1 MYIYSEE
8 MWIQLVYVC
17 TVWLKCGRFICYS
30 RCCEIIHPSV
40 YPSSSTYL
48 IQGRGGAG
56 VYPSSHRAVK
66 CILEKLPRKEVVGI
80 VKGNA
85 VQTVVSMNPI
95 SRSFVFI
102 FLFSNHST
110 VLSSAQMYNCT
121 IREPRNIE
129 ETHYSRAL
137 GLRLP
142 YVVFFLFFFD
152 ICFHCCFVSQALVPR
167 SEAGRRRTTS
177 FCFISSRGQESGE
190 RCPNRLVPTSGMNGS
205 LTRVMS

>member
-56 VYPSSHRAVK
+56 VYPSCHRAVK

-142 YVVFFLFFFD
+142 YVVFFCYLLTFAFIVALCLRRWCPGVRQED
-152 ICFHCCFVSQALVPR
+152 GGRLLSVSSA
-167 SEAGRRRTTS
+167 AGDRRAEKDAQT
-177 FCFISSRGQESGE
+177 G
-190 RCPNRLVPTSGMNGS
+190 
-205 LTRVMS
+205 

>member
-17 TVWLKCGRFICYS
+17 RVWLKCGRFICYS

-40 YPSSSTYL
+40 YRLPPIWFRVVGDPSC
-48 IQGRGGAG
+48 
-56 VYPSSHRAVK
+56 HRAVK

-80 VKGNA
+80 VKGNS

-95 SRSFVFI
+95 SRSLVFI

-121 IREPRNIE
+121 IREPRNTE
-129 ETHYSRAL
+129 ETQQSPVATSTLCYL
-137 GLRLP
+137 
-142 YVVFFLFFFD
+142 FLLFVD

-167 SEAGRRRTTS
+167 SEAGRRRTTF

-190 RCPNRLVPTSGMNGS
+190 RCPNRLVPTSGINGS